1 MRLGG
6 TGWLWQV
13 RRRIH
18 ACGDHGADVSRGH
31 SRRTKR
37 RGLRMTESVGSSDGF
52 IDAAD
57 AGFEV
62 TSAGEGVEFPCG
74 DFREL

>member
-1 MRLGG
+1 
-6 TGWLWQV
+6 
-13 RRRIH
+13 
-18 ACGDHGADVSRGH
+18 
-31 SRRTKR
+31 
-37 RGLRMTESVGSSDGF
+37 MTESVGSSDGF